1 MALDYHFLK
10 STYDNL
16 LYIIKNIT
24 IKRADLA
31 RANATTESYAA
42 WDMYMAAVKGDTNFY
57 NYLWIPEEAIDK
69 TNIPE
74 NLKPQC
80 KENKEAIPEE
90 YRAAVIA
97 NTIPLVISQYQEL
110 NEYYR
115 MLNGLPTVGDSVF
128 YNKDYDDI
136 PKDVP
141 IHELGSEYIALLEQR
156 DAIEPLRQRYPDRYY
171 LNYLGVRKIDLID
184 AHLADPFEVLYCPD
198 PENLRVK
205 ESFLNNYHWARRY
218 VMTTCYNRAMFTE
231 RPFYDPIIGFI
242 ILMLAVRNTLVPDE
256 SEYLSYEEIINACLE
271 SYGMLGF
278 FKNLPFSY
286 KKRLVLAM
294 DSLLQYKGTDKV
306 LVDVMKI
313 FNLDDY
319 TVYRYYL
326 LKTHKL
332 DPQTSEP
339 LFPTLED
346 GHPEYENMY
355 DLRFLKKDIASKDIA
370 IKRELMKEYKA
381 VTADDNLWQVNS
393 KEYKKVMESEFNLLM
408 SKYISVDIAY
418 DITKLM
424 YEVNFFVNLIL
435 NSRAN
440 VANITTSNMY
450 AEDGYSDAFTYVVFM
465 LATMSK
471 RALFD
476 GNIIYL
482 PYQACEIYG
491 YDATQINDLLVQI
504 YDDIDNNVDPEIVSE
519 KYDEVYQMAEQM
531 IHEAEMDDLSVLD
544 FMQSRGVLW
553 NFNLTDGA
561 KDLVNRILNK
571 YHWNI
576 LEYNLCYE
584 KESPSDNRKALMLE
598 KPIGSVSAEEL
609 TKIYLY
615 NRQVLAWI
623 DDKLLNTTDIEQLNA
638 LRYLKLALFNSANV
652 RKNFMKLDGTY
663 AKTYAELLEDIDPS
677 LSKKLNK
684 ADGDDLDNMLL
695 YILEKLESL
704 FDDPSLKYLFTN
716 TPGATFQLL
725 KKYIRRA
732 IELFKASSVQLESVN
747 VVLNIGEDDD
757 AENAFR
763 MICQEYR
770 HHRFS
775 IHDSFTMIDEVSF
788 KRQLHIDDGFYV
800 DDKVATI

>member
-16 LYIIKNIT
+16 LYMIKNIT

-42 WDMYMAAVKGDTNFY
+42 WDMYMAAIKGDTNFY
-57 NYLWIPEEAIDK
+57 NYLWIPEEAIDNS
-69 TNIPE
+69 NIPE

-90 YRAAVIA
+90 YRAEVVAT
-97 NTIPLVISQYQEL
+97 TIPLVISQYQEL

-115 MLNGLPTVGDSVF
+115 VLNGLPTIGDSVF

-141 IHELGSEYIALLEQR
+141 LHELGSEYIALLEQR

-184 AHLADPFEVLYCPD
+184 AHLADPFEILYCPD

-205 ESFLNNYHWARRY
+205 EAFLNNYHWARRY
-218 VMTTCYNRAMFTE
+218 VMTTCYNKAMFTE

-242 ILMLAVRNTLVPDE
+242 ILMLAVRNTLVPEE
-256 SEYLSYEEIINACLE
+256 SDYLSYEEIINACLE

-332 DPQTSEP
+332 DSQTSEP
-339 LFPTLED
+339 IFPKLSD
-346 GHPEYENMY
+346 GTPDYENMY

-370 IKRELMKEYKA
+370 IKRELMKEYEA
-381 VTADDNLWQVNS
+381 VVADDSLWQVNS
-393 KEYKKVMESEFNLLM
+393 DEYKKVMESEFNLLM

-471 RALFD
+471 RAMFD

-482 PYQACEIYG
+482 PFQAVEIYG
-491 YDATQINDLLVQI
+491 YDPEQINDLLVQI
-504 YDDIDNNVDPEIVSE
+504 YENIDNDVDPEVVSAQ
-519 KYDEVYQMAEQM
+519 YDEVYKLAEQM
-531 IHEAEMDDLSVLD
+531 IQEAEMGDLSVLD

-561 KDLVNRILNK
+561 RDLVNRVLEK

-576 LEYNLCYE
+576 LDYNLCYE
-584 KESPSDNRKALMLE
+584 RENGADTRKELILQ

-615 NRQVLAWI
+615 NRQILAWI
-623 DDKLLNTTDIEQLNA
+623 DEKLLETADIEQLNA
-638 LRYLKLALFNSANV
+638 LRYLKLVLFNSANV
-652 RKNFMKLDGTY
+652 RKNFMKLDGSY

-677 LSKKLNK
+677 LTKKLNK
-684 ADGDDLDNMLL
+684 AEGDDLDNMLL

-716 TPGATFQLL
+716 TPGAAFQLL

-732 IELFKASSVQLESVN
+732 IELFKASSVQLESIN
-747 VVLNIGEDDD
+747 IVLNIGEDDD

-800 DDKVATI
+800 EDKAVTI